1 MKFIAHST
9 EYNTIERHV
18 NAPLFK
24 RVFDCFNSKN
34 AKLTI
39 VAVGLYR
46 LFLNGEELNKSFF
59 APYMS
64 NPDQVVVY
72 DVYDIE
78 NKLKKKTTCF
88 ACCLE
93 TDLSI
98 PTIPIFGSMNP
109 RLIVVR
115 LNSH

>member
-78 NKLKKKTTCF
+78 NKLKKENNVLCV
-88 ACCLE
+88 L
-93 TDLSI
+93 L
-98 PTIPIFGSMNP
+98 GN
-109 RLIVVR
+109 
-115 LNSH
+115 